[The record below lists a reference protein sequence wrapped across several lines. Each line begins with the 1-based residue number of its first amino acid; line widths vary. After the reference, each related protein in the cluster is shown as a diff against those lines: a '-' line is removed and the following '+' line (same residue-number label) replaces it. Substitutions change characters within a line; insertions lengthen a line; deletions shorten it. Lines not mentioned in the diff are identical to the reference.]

1 MTNGDAISHSSF
13 VIRHFV
19 IPLLDP
25 DRRLCAMLIGSMS
38 SASTDRRRV
47 VITGLGL
54 ISPLGNTPAALWS
67 ALAAGQERRGDDVA
81 AAGRSAAAQVRRRGP
96 RVHRRDRRLRA
107 AREGAQ
113 EGHQEGPQGDV
124 PRDADGRRRRA
135 ARASPTPASPNSR
148 WTRRSSGV
156 VLGSDYMLTMPEDYE
171 AGMKK
176 CADAGEF
183 EFTRWGNEGLGE
195 MAPLWMLKYLPNMP
209 ASHIAIYNDLRG
221 PNNSLTMR
229 EAAGNLAIGEAF
241 RTIQRG
247 HANMMVAGATGTRI
261 LPMQAIHALQTE
273 QMAAENCDPAK
284 ASRPFDKNRTGMV
297 AGEGAGMI
305 VLEEY
310 ESAKA
315 RGATIYAEV
324 ARPRQR
330 ERGRC
335 ETRTANATSRST
347 ARCSAALRDAGQDAG
362 RRRPHQ
368 RPRPRAR
375 PTATPTKPARSAKC
389 SAPRADKVPVTA
401 LKSYFGNLGAGSGV
415 VELIASV
422 LALREGRLPRVLN
435 YETPDPACAL
445 AVVTDDNNAR
455 RPQLLE
461 PERHAPGPGRRVV
474 RSPPPISHSS
484 T

>member
-1 MTNGDAISHSSF
+1 MSF
-13 VIRHFV
+13 A
-19 IPLLDP
+19 PNN
-25 DRRLCAMLIGSMS
+25 A
-38 SASTDRRRV
+38 RRV

-67 ALAAGQERRGDDVA
+67 ALAAGRSGVGTTSMLPPDRQPLKYAAEAREFTGEIEDFGPLEKERKKAIKKGLKVMCRETRMAVA
-81 AAGRSAAAQVRRRGP
+81 AAQLAIA
-96 RVHRRDRRLRA
+96 
-107 AREGAQ
+107 
-113 EGHQEGPQGDV
+113 
-124 PRDADGRRRRA
+124 DAGFA
-135 ARASPTPASPNSR
+135 ETPTDPEM
-148 WTRRSSGV
+148 SGV

-171 AGMKK
+171 AGMRT
-176 CADAGEF
+176 CAPGGEF
-183 EFTRWGNEGLGE
+183 EFTRWGNEGLGD

-305 VLEEY
+305 VLEELS
-310 ESAKA
+310 SAKA

-324 ARPRQR
+324 IGLGSANVAD
-330 ERGRC
+330 ERLRGKCDVALERAM
-335 ETRTANATSRST
+335 R
-347 ARCSAALRDAGQDAG
+347 AAIRDADRSPADVGHINAHGLATIVRDADEA
-362 RRRPHQ
+362 
-368 RPRPRAR
+368 RAIR
-375 PTATPTKPARSAKC
+375 NVFGDQ
-389 SAPRADKVPVTA
+389 ADNLPVTA
-401 LKSYFGNLGAGSGV
+401 PKSFFGNLGAGSAV

-435 YETPDPACAL
+435 FQTPDPACPVTVATGDATSPGQSFL
-445 AVVTDDNNAR
+445 NLSVTPQGQAAVLFVATA
-455 RPQLLE
+455 E
-461 PERHAPGPGRRVV
+461 
-474 RSPPPISHSS
+474 
-484 T
+484 